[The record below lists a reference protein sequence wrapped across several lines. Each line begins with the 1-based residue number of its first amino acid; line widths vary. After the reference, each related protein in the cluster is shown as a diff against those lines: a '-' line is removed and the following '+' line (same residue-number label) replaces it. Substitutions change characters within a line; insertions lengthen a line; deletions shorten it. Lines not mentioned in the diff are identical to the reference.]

1 MSLTE
6 FLQSRGFHDFEGNS
20 SNVPQQTQDLIHLTK
35 RPNIHVMEIGF
46 NAGHSAE
53 TFLQNNP
60 LLDLVS
66 FDLGDHDYIT
76 TSKSYIDATY
86 PGRHTLILGGSRET
100 VPRFIADNKD
110 VKFDVI
116 FIDGGHQYEIA
127 TADIENCFHL
137 AHKDTIVMLDD
148 TMFIDGWEKEWTMG
162 PTRAWTEKTQNNKIR
177 ELVRR
182 NYWIGRG
189 MSWGKYLL

>member
-1 MSLTE
+1 
-6 FLQSRGFHDFEGNS
+6 
-20 SNVPQQTQDLIHLTK
+20 
-35 RPNIHVMEIGF
+35 MEIGF

-60 LLDLVS
+60 QLNLVS
-66 FDLGDHDYIT
+66 FDLGDHDYIS
-76 TSKSYIDATY
+76 TSKSYIDAT
-86 PGRHTLILGGSRET
+86 GRHTLLLGDSRET

-137 AHKDTIVMLDD
+137 ANKYTIVMLDD
-148 TMFIDGWEKEWTMG
+148 TIFIDGWEKEWTMG
-162 PTRAWTEKTQNNKIR
+162 PTRAWTEKTHNNKIR
-177 ELVRR
+177 ELARR
-182 NYWIGRG
+182 NYSVGRG
-189 MSWGKYLL
+189 MSWGKYVF